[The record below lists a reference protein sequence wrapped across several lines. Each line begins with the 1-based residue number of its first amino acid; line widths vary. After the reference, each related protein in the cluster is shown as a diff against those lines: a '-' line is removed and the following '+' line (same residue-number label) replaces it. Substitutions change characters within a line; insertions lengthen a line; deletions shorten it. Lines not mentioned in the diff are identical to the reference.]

1 MSAGS
6 ACDFCICINGNA
18 KKHTTASKLI
28 NLNIAEDSP
37 VVLILKVIPNV
48 EM

>member
-1 MSAGS
+1 MIFVSVLMEMQ
-6 ACDFCICINGNA
+6 